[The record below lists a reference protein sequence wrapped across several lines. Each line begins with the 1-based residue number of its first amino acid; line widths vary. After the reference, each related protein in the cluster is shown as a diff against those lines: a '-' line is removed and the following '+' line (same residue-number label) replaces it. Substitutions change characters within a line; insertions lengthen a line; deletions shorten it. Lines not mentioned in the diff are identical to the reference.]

1 MLKNK
6 DLPYRTRMAAQYR
19 LEQRQ
24 ILQDASRLITAKQDS
39 YLQSL
44 SAAKEFNSRNYF
56 FFPLWEMMDKTRLT
70 QWQNKFVKKNANGD
84 NTLFEVPS
92 RYLIS
97 VDTVM
102 STNFGELIAQ
112 NDIELDPEIL
122 IALFLIKQ
130 KNTDSIWKEFL
141 GKFLGKAID

>member
-1 MLKNK
+1 
-6 DLPYRTRMAAQYR
+6 MAVQYR

-24 ILQDASRLITAKQDS
+24 ILQDATRLVTAKQDE

-44 SAAKEFNSRNYF
+44 SASKEFQSRTNF
-56 FFPLWEMMDKTRLT
+56 VFPLWEMMDQTKLT
-70 QWQNKFVKKNANGD
+70 QWQNKFVKKESIGD

-92 RYLIS
+92 QYLIS
-97 VDTVM
+97 VETVM
-102 STNFGELIAQ
+102 GTSFGELIAQ

-130 KNTDSIWKEFL
+130 KNTNSIWQEYL
-141 GKFLGKAID
+141 GAYLYY